1 VVSSPFTAV
10 GLAMGEISGTCSFDE
25 ANLVVLCTGEDP
37 VPGNHSAITLGST
50 ILAEE
55 DSLTAKMLLHEERH
69 VDQWILGPIFPLWYG
84 QNWLYSQGLSGD
96 QCLNLFE
103 IAAGLEEGGYRC

>member
-1 VVSSPFTAV
+1 
-10 GLAMGEISGTCSFDE
+10 
-25 ANLVVLCTGEDP
+25 
-37 VPGNHSAITLGST
+37 
-50 ILAEE
+50 
-55 DSLTAKMLLHEERH
+55 

-103 IAAGLEEGGYRC
+103 IAATRFSGHPSEPPRVS